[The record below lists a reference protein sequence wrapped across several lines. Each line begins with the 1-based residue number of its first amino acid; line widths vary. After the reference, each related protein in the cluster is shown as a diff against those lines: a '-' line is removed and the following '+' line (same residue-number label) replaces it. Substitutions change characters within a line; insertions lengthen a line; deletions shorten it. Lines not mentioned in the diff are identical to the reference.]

1 MRDSISPFLA
11 GVNALDSDP
20 SRTSSPSNR
29 SAQFLFSRGELL
41 PLTVPSGAGRLYV
54 PVSNNHGRVR
64 SPTPPVKN
72 GASRCDSFA
81 KSGRILFSQQPEGRR
96 NLRCAANGR
105 LSFRFHESRW
115 RDAQFKSQEKGYEKN
130 IMRVSG

>member
-1 MRDSISPFLA
+1 MVRYIMRDSISPFLA

-54 PVSNNHGRVR
+54 PSATTTEGSGARRLREEWRFKVR
-64 SPTPPVKN
+64 
-72 GASRCDSFA
+72 F
-81 KSGRILFSQQPEGRR
+81 
-96 NLRCAANGR
+96 
-105 LSFRFHESRW
+105 FR
-115 RDAQFKSQEKGYEKN
+115 
-130 IMRVSG
+130 